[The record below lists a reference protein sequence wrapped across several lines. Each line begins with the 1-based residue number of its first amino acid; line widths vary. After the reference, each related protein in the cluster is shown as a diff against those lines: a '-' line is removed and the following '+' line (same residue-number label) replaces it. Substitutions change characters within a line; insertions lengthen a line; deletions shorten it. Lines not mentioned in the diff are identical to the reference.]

1 MFNFVETPA
10 RNADHLQIKNLKYMT
25 NGGSSDFAEKV
36 NAITAA
42 AAADQKPRRSEDVW
56 LDKAMADH
64 NQKVNAIAAAA
75 ATEQKLNKMRSI
87 EESYNKSYPV
97 LNPLIRYPV
106 NDVKRSI
113 NDADRSEDVWLDK
126 VMDDHNQKEL
136 NAIAAAAAIEQKLN
150 KMRSIEESYN
160 KSHPVLNPLIRYP
173 VNDVKRSINDADRL
187 RIDQKSPQVV
197 QTQTNSIMVG
207 FQVKPDNK
215 YLDHHRVNRINNLLT
230 TSQIASCSFLI
241 QNADHVLDRMFDKQ
255 ATVNELDC
263 DEALR
268 RADLIY
274 NKGMINLHSR
284 GDRQLITPML
294 TLGYGLFTDMIRDT
308 CDTNN
313 KITRESVSE
322 AAKALLKVA
331 CNVPQ
336 F

>member
-1 MFNFVETPA
+1 
-10 RNADHLQIKNLKYMT
+10 
-25 NGGSSDFAEKV
+25 
-36 NAITAA
+36 
-42 AAADQKPRRSEDVW
+42 
-56 LDKAMADH
+56 
-64 NQKVNAIAAAA
+64 
-75 ATEQKLNKMRSI
+75 MRSI
-87 EESYNKSYPV
+87 EESYNKSY
-97 LNPLIRYPV
+97 
-106 NDVKRSI
+106 
-113 NDADRSEDVWLDK
+113 
-126 VMDDHNQKEL
+126 
-136 NAIAAAAAIEQKLN
+136 
-150 KMRSIEESYN
+150 
-160 KSHPVLNPLIRYP
+160 PVLNPLIRYP